1 MRFLIAALR
10 PVAFGIVACI
20 DFIERMLASSGS
32 FYKILLTPGFERL
45 RWRVGVWRA
54 WRSFYRT
61 YRDVPAY
68 RQFIDLRGG
77 RPHIELG
84 SDFLP
89 DLRSIPEMDKESY
102 VKKFSLEQRVRGGV
116 LPAKGVMVDES
127 SGSSG
132 QPTSWVRG
140 TIERRITSQ
149 MMRLSY
155 RSSVQQGERVFIL
168 NAFAL
173 GAWATGMNVSISL
186 TDTSILK
193 STGPNA
199 DKIINTMKEFGP
211 EFRYVIMGYPPFLK
225 SLADDPRIDW
235 SRYTVDAGYGG
246 EGISESLRSYLLT
259 RFKQVVGSY
268 GASDLEVNMAI
279 ETELSI
285 RLRRA
290 LLEDARLREALIRN
304 DYGVTPMIFQ
314 YNPLAYLLETNDK
327 GELVVTL
334 SRPFN
339 ISPKIRY
346 NIHDR
351 GHVLMC
357 GELKKKLAALGRLDI
372 LDGIE
377 SAVDLPL
384 LFIYGR
390 SDMSIEYY
398 GAKVTPDSVREILY
412 GVTELTPILNTFR
425 LMSYEDT
432 NHNKRM
438 EIAAE
443 LVKDATP
450 PPDPSAL
457 ADQVFRRL
465 GEMNG
470 DFYNA
475 LYRTATSDNLPK
487 LSIHEYE
494 TGPFSGGQRKLKNEY
509 VASSLEYD
517 RLS

>member
-1 MRFLIAALR
+1 MQLLIPALR
-10 PVAFGIVACI
+10 PVAFGIVACV
-20 DFIERMLASSGS
+20 DFVERMLASSGS
-32 FYKILLTPGFERL
+32 LYKILLIPGFERL
-45 RWRVGVWRA
+45 RWRIGVWRA
-54 WRSFYRT
+54 WSNFYRA
-61 YRDVPAY
+61 YREVPAY
-68 RQFIDLRGG
+68 RQFIDAQGG
-77 RPHIELG
+77 RPHIRLAG
-84 SDFLP
+84 NFLP
-89 DLRSIPEMDKESY
+89 DLRSIPEMDKDSY
-102 VKKFSLEQRVRGGV
+102 VKKFPLEQRVLGGA
-116 LPAKGVMVDES
+116 LPVKGVMVDES

-140 TIERRITSQ
+140 TTERRITSQ

-155 RSSVQQGERVFIL
+155 YSSVHAKERVFIL

-186 TDTSILK
+186 TPSSILK

-225 SLADDPRIDW
+225 SLADDARIDW
-235 SRYTVDAGYGG
+235 SAYTVDAGYGG

-259 RFKQVVGSY
+259 KFRQVVGSY

-279 ETELSI
+279 ETDLSI

-290 LLEDARLREALIRN
+290 LLADARLREALIRT

-327 GELVVTL
+327 GELVCTI
-334 SRPFN
+334 SRPYN

-351 GHVLMC
+351 GHVMMY
-357 GELKKKLAALGRLDI
+357 GELKNKLAAAGRLEL
-372 LDGIE
+372 LDGIDPK
-377 SAVDLPL
+377 VDLPL
-384 LFIYGR
+384 LFLYGR

-412 GVTELTPILNTFR
+412 GVKELTPILNTFR
-425 LMSYEDT
+425 LMSYEDK

-443 LVKDATP
+443 LVKGAAAPKDAT
-450 PPDPSAL
+450 AL
-457 ADQVFRRL
+457 ADQVFHRL

-475 LYRTATSDNLPK
+475 MFRTATPDNLPK

-494 TGPFSGGQRKLKNEY
+494 SGPFSGGQRKLKNEY
-509 VASSLEYD
+509 VASNLQYD
-517 RLS
+517 RL

>member
-1 MRFLIAALR
+1 MQWLNPALR
-10 PVAFGIVACI
+10 PVAFGIVASI
-20 DFIERMLASSGS
+20 DLIERMFASSTS
-32 FYKILLTPGFERL
+32 SYKILLTPGFERL
-45 RWRVGVWRA
+45 RWRLGVWRA
-54 WRSFYRT
+54 WRSFYRA

-68 RQFIDLRGG
+68 REFIDAHGG
-77 RPHIELG
+77 RPQIRLM
-84 SDFLP
+84 DNLLP
-89 DLRSIPEMDKESY
+89 DLRTIPEIDKESY
-102 VKKFSLEQRVRGGV
+102 VKQFPLEQRVCGGI
-116 LPAKGVMVDES
+116 LPTRGVMADES

-140 TIERRITSQ
+140 PMERRITSQ

-155 RSSVQQGERVFIL
+155 RESVEPGERVFIL

-173 GAWATGMNVSISL
+173 GAWATGMNVAISL

-199 DKIINTMKEFGP
+199 DKIVHTMKEFGP
-211 EFRYVIMGYPPFLK
+211 SFRYVIMGYPPFLK

-235 SRYTVDAGYGG
+235 SQYTVDAGYGG
-246 EGISESLRSYLLT
+246 EGISESLRSYLST
-259 RFKQVVGSY
+259 KFRRVIGSY

-290 LLEDARLREALIRN
+290 ILADPKLREALIRT

-314 YNPLAYLLETNDK
+314 YNPLAYLLETNDR

-334 SRPFN
+334 SRPF
-339 ISPKIRY
+339 ILSPKIRY

-351 GHVLMC
+351 GHVLMF
-357 GELKKKLAALGRLDI
+357 GELKKKLAALERLDI
-372 LDGIE
+372 LEGLE
-377 SAVDLPL
+377 HSVDLPL

-412 GVTELTPILNTFR
+412 GLKELTPILNTFR

-443 LVKDATP
+443 LVQGAP
-450 PPDPSAL
+450 PPSDLDAL
-457 ADQVFRRL
+457 SDKVFGRL

-475 LYRTATSDNLPK
+475 MHRTATSDNLPR
-487 LSIHEYE
+487 LSIHPFD

-509 VASSLEYD
+509 VASDLKYD
-517 RLS
+517 RLQ

>member
-1 MRFLIAALR
+1 MQFMIPVLR
-10 PVAFGIVACI
+10 PIAFGIVACV
-20 DFIERMLASSGS
+20 DLVERMLASSGS
-32 FYKILLTPGFERL
+32 LYKVLLVPGFERL

-54 WRSFYRT
+54 WRSVYRA

-68 RQFIDLRGG
+68 RQFIDLHGG
-77 RPHIELG
+77 FPHIALG
-84 SDFLP
+84 DSFLP
-89 DLRSIPEMDKESY
+89 DLRSVPEMDKDSY
-102 VKKFSLEQRVRGGV
+102 VKKFPLEQRVVGGA
-116 LPAKGVMVDES
+116 LPLKGVMVDES

-140 TIERRITSQ
+140 AIERRITSQ

-155 RSSVQQGERVFIL
+155 RESVHQGDRVFIL

-186 TDTSILK
+186 SPSCILK

-211 EFRYVIMGYPPFLK
+211 AYRYVIMGYPPFLK
-225 SLADDPRIDW
+225 SLADDNRIDW
-235 SRYTVDAGYGG
+235 SAYTVDVGYGG
-246 EGISESLRSYLLT
+246 EGISESLRTYLLT
-259 RFKQVVGSY
+259 KFKQVVGSY

-279 ETELSI
+279 ETPLTI

-290 LLEDARLREALIRN
+290 LLDDARLRDALIRT

-327 GELVVTL
+327 GEVICTI
-334 SRPFN
+334 SRPYN

-351 GHVLMC
+351 GHVLMI
-357 GELKKKLAALGRLDI
+357 GELKKKLAAVNRLD
-372 LDGIE
+372 LLEGLE
-377 SAVDLPL
+377 SPVDLPL
-384 LFIYGR
+384 LFLYGR

-412 GVTELTPILNTFR
+412 GVKELTPILNTFR
-425 LMSYEDT
+425 LMSYEDN

-443 LVKDATP
+443 LVKDAPAPGDTN
-450 PPDPSAL
+450 AL
-457 ADQVFRRL
+457 ADQVFNRL

-475 LYRTATSDNLPK
+475 MFRTATPDNLPK
-487 LSIHEYE
+487 LSIHAFE
-494 TGPFSGGQRKLKNEY
+494 TGPFHGGQRKLKNEY
-509 VASSLEYD
+509 VTSNLQYD
-517 RLS
+517 KL

>member
-1 MRFLIAALR
+1 MQLLNAALR
-10 PVAFGIVACI
+10 PIAFGIVACV
-20 DFIERMLASSGS
+20 DLVERLLASSGS
-32 FYKILLTPGFERL
+32 FYQVLLTPGFERL

-61 YRDVPAY
+61 YRSVPAY
-68 RQFIDLRGG
+68 GQFIDAHGG
-77 RPHIELG
+77 QPRIYLG
-84 SDFLP
+84 DNFLP
-89 DLRSIPEMDKESY
+89 DLRSIPETDKESY
-102 VKKFSLEQRVRGGV
+102 VKKFPLEQRVRGGK
-116 LPAKGVMVDES
+116 LPVKGVMVDES

-140 TIERRITSQ
+140 SIERRITSQ

-155 RSSVQQGERVFIL
+155 RNSVHPGDRVFIL

-199 DKIINTMKEFGP
+199 DKVISTMKEFGP
-211 EFRYVIMGYPPFLK
+211 TFRYVIMGYPPFLK

-235 SRYTVDAGYGG
+235 SAYTVDAGYGG
-246 EGISESLRSYLLT
+246 EGISESLRAYLLT
-259 RFKQVVGSY
+259 KFKQVVGSY

-279 ETELSI
+279 ETDLSI
-285 RLRRA
+285 ALRRA
-290 LLEDARLREALIRN
+290 LLEDARLRQALIRT

-334 SRPFN
+334 SRPYN
-339 ISPKIRY
+339 IAPKIRY

-351 GHVLMC
+351 GHVLMY
-357 GELKKKLAALGRLDI
+357 GALKQTLAAVGRLDI

-377 SAVDLPL
+377 PRIDLPL

-390 SDMSIEYY
+390 SDMAIEYY
-398 GAKVTPDSVREILY
+398 GATVTPDSVREILY
-412 GVTELTPILNTFR
+412 GLTELTPILNTFR
-425 LMSYEDT
+425 LMSYEDE

-443 LVKDATP
+443 LVKGATP
-450 PPDPSAL
+450 PADTAAL
-457 ADQVFRRL
+457 ADRVFGRL

-475 LYRTATSDNLPK
+475 MFRTATADNMPQLT
-487 LSIHEYE
+487 IHEFE
-494 TGPFSGGQRKLKNEY
+494 SGPFSGGQRKLKNEY
-509 VASSLEYD
+509 VASTLKYD
-517 RLS
+517 RL

>member
-1 MRFLIAALR
+1 MQLLAPVLR
-10 PVAFGIVACI
+10 PLAFGIVACV
-20 DFIERMLASSGS
+20 DFVERTLASSGS
-32 FYKILLTPGFERL
+32 LYKLLLIPGLERL

-68 RQFIDLRGG
+68 RDFIAAHGG
-77 RPHIELG
+77 RPRIRLRD
-84 SDFLP
+84 DFLP

-102 VKKFSLEQRVRGGV
+102 VKKYPLEQRVRGGK
-116 LPAKGVMVDES
+116 LPVKGVMVDES

-155 RSSVQQGERVFIL
+155 RSAVQKSDRVFIL

-211 EFRYVIMGYPPFLK
+211 FFRYVIMGYPPFLK

-235 SRYTVDAGYGG
+235 SSYAVDAGYGG

-279 ETELSI
+279 ETELTI

-290 LLEDARLREALIRN
+290 LLADSGIREALIRT

-314 YNPLAYLLETNDK
+314 YNPLAYLIETNDK

-334 SRPFN
+334 SRPYN
-339 ISPKIRY
+339 LAPKIRY

-351 GHVLMC
+351 GHVLAYRV
-357 GELKKKLAALGRLDI
+357 LQQKIAAAGRLDI
-372 LDGIE
+372 LDGLE
-377 SAVDLPL
+377 ANVDLPL

-412 GVTELTPILNTFR
+412 GVKELTPILNTFR
-425 LMSYEDT
+425 LMSYENK

-443 LVKDATP
+443 LIKGAN
-450 PPDPSAL
+450 PPDDTVKL
-457 ADQVFRRL
+457 ADCVFRRL
-465 GEMNG
+465 GEING

-475 LYRTATSDNLPK
+475 MFRTATPDNLPQ
-487 LSIHEYE
+487 LTIHEFE
-494 TGPFSGGQRKLKNEY
+494 SGPFSGGQRKLKNEY
-509 VASSLEYD
+509 VASAVTYD
-517 RLS
+517 RLQ